1 MALTNTQRQA
11 KYWQQIKS
19 GERKRFQFTLPLD
32 VGIKADYLCAALQ
45 CNKTE
50 LYSEPQFPL
59 IHKHMKVVVLV
70 SLFIQRVIQF
80 LHHGLLL
87 RSHPFTPLAGLI
99 VLEYLR
105 SRSTLLWM
113 CLYPFSR

>member
-50 LYSEPQFPL
+50 LFS
-59 IHKHMKVVVLV
+59 
-70 SLFIQRVIQF
+70 R
-80 LHHGLLL
+80 LLL
-87 RSHPFTPLAGLI
+87 EERQGCPT
-99 VLEYLR
+99 
-105 SRSTLLWM
+105 TDDLL
-113 CLYPFSR
+113 